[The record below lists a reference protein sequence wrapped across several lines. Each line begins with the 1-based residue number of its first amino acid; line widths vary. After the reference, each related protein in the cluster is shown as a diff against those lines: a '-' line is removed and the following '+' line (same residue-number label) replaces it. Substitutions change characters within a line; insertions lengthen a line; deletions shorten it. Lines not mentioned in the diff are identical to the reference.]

1 MRLYLQMT
9 VMNGYEATKAIRRSS
24 HELAKTIPIIA
35 MTANAFK
42 YFFKYPLGI
51 EINLKGIIPLKRHTR
66 EGLVVSILRGKL
78 PGCSKYIYIFHWR
91 TI

>member
-35 MTANAFK
+35 MTANAFNDDVQAAFDAGMNGHLAK
-42 YFFKYPLGI
+42 PIDVEVLYKTI
-51 EINLKGIIPLKRHTR
+51 AR
-66 EGLVVSILRGKL
+66 
-78 PGCSKYIYIFHWR
+78 YI
-91 TI
+91 

>member
-24 HELAKTIPIIA
+24 HELAKPVPIIA

-42 YFFKYPLGI
+42 YLVKYPLGI
-51 EINLKGIIPLKRHTR
+51 EINLKGIFLLSDIQGR
-66 EGLVVSILRGKL
+66 V
-78 PGCSKYIYIFHWR
+78 W
-91 TI
+91 

>member
-1 MRLYLQMT
+1 MDGSVRDGKTLDFWDMSYDLIDRGKNIFLNT
-9 VMNGYEATKAIRRSS
+9 LWNRNKPKGY
-24 HELAKTIPIIA
+24 
-35 MTANAFK
+35 F
-42 YFFKYPLGI
+42 
-51 EINLKGIIPLKRHTR
+51 PLKRHTR

>member
-42 YFFKYPLGI
+42 YFCKYPLGI
-51 EINLKGIIPLKRHTR
+51 EINLKGIFLLSDIQGR
-66 EGLVVSILRGKL
+66 V
-78 PGCSKYIYIFHWR
+78 W
-91 TI
+91 

>member
-42 YFFKYPLGI
+42 YFLNTFRNRNKP
-51 EINLKGIIPLKRHTR
+51 KGYFPLKRHTR

>member
-42 YFFKYPLGI
+42 YFFKTLDFLDMSYDLIDSGR
-51 EINLKGIIPLKRHTR
+51 K
-66 EGLVVSILRGKL
+66 
-78 PGCSKYIYIFHWR
+78 
-91 TI
+91 